1 MRKKVS
7 PDIMKAAVKEVVEE
21 GIGLRKTALKFGIDK
36 MTLHRYVA
44 KYKENVGNQQPTEFE
59 PNYSVSQVFTREEE
73 TLLASYLKKASQL
86 HHGLGTINC
95 RLLAYEFAVRNQKK
109 HPEQWDRNKIAG
121 CDWFRGFMKRNHELS
136 IRLPEATS
144 IARSSAFNRTTVDE
158 FNKNLEKILQRENFG
173 PHDIW
178 NIDETGVTTTHK
190 PTKVIASRGVKQVGQ
205 ATSQERGTLVT
216 VCNAVNAI
224 GNFIPPFLVFPR
236 VNVREFM
243 YVGAPPGTVGV
254 GHSKHS
260 GWMTK
265 ENFVQFL
272 NHFILH
278 VKCSRE
284 HKVLLLMDNHESHIS
299 LESLELA
306 KNNGIVLLTFPPHCS
321 HKLQPLDVSVYF
333 PFQNAYN
340 KAAQQWMVNHPGS
353 PMTIYNIGEVIGKSF
368 PLAFT
373 PLNITSGFK
382 VSGIYPFDKNRFT
395 DADFMRSSVTD
406 RPNPVTPSPVTPS
419 PVTASPVTSCSIS
432 NTVTLC
438 EEPSL
443 ELQTVPDDNCGIAGI
458 LQPGSSNDDG
468 TGMSNP
474 NNLTPNTLFAKTKKV
489 ITPEEIA
496 PYPKAGPR
504 KGERKGR
511 RKTRRS
517 LVLTD
522 TPIKNQLDKEFREKL
537 EKQSSQSKTLKSN
550 LFTKMSKP
558 IEPPMK
564 KGKKTA
570 YCEDSSAEEIF
581 ESESSSDL
589 ELQPSSSDEQFVRP
603 VVAGDWVLVTY
614 RQKKSVRRF
623 VGCVEAKI
631 SDDDWKVRFARRI
644 QDSKF
649 KWPER
654 EDVSVIGEDQIE
666 KLLSAPQFQLKNDRV
681 TCFIF
686 KEGFHGLVV
695 E

>member
-1 MRKKVS
+1 ME
-7 PDIMKAAVKEVVEE
+7 AAVKEVVTD
-21 GIGLRKTALKFGIDK
+21 GIGLRKTALKFGVDK
-36 MTLHRYVA
+36 MTLHRYVT
-44 KYKENVGNQQPTEFE
+44 KYKENLGNKQPTVFE

-86 HHGLGTINC
+86 HHGLGTVNC
-95 RLLAYEFAVRNQKK
+95 RLLAYEFAIRNNKK
-109 HPEQWDRNKIAG
+109 HPEQWDKNKIAG

-158 FNKNLEKILQRENFG
+158 FNKNLEKVLQRENFG

-190 PTKVIASRGVKQVGQ
+190 PTKVIAVRGIKQVGQ

-236 VNVREFM
+236 VNVRDFM

-254 GHSKHS
+254 GHPKHS

-278 VKCSRE
+278 VKCSSE

-340 KAAQQWMVNHPGS
+340 NAAQQWMVNHPGS
-353 PMTIYNIGEVIGKSF
+353 PVTIYNVGEVIGKSF

-373 PLNITSGFK
+373 PLNIISGFK

-395 DADFMRSSVTD
+395 DADFLRSSVTD
-406 RPNPVTPSPVTPS
+406 RPNPATP
-419 PVTASPVTSCSIS
+419 
-432 NTVTLC
+432 C
-438 EEPSL
+438 EEPSP
-443 ELQTVPDDNCGIAGI
+443 EVQTVTHNNCETIGP
-458 LQPGSSNDDG
+458 QPGSSKDNSTDLD
-468 TGMSNP
+468 NP
-474 NNLTPNTLFAKTKKV
+474 NNITPIAISKTNKV
-489 ITPEEIA
+489 VTPEEIA

-511 RKTRRS
+511 KTRRS

-522 TPIKNQLDKEFREKL
+522 TPIKNQLDEEFREKL
-537 EKQSSQSKTLKSN
+537 KKQLSQTKTLKSN
-550 LFTKMSKP
+550 LFPKKPMSV
-558 IEPPMK
+558 EPPK
-564 KGKKTA
+564 KKTKKTS
-570 YCEDSSAEEIF
+570 CCDDSSVDGNF
-581 ESESSSDL
+581 ESDISSDF
-589 ELQPSSSDEQFVRP
+589 ELQSSSSDEQFIRP
-603 VVAGDWVLVTY
+603 VISGDWVLVTY

-623 VGCVEAKI
+623 VGCVESKI
-631 SDDDWKVRFARRI
+631 SNDDWKVRFARRI